1 MKLSTYIF
9 LIAVCTLSTLYAA
22 PLSFNV
28 QHINTLSSEIALKF
42 ALDPDERLYK
52 ESVLITVD
60 DPGITL
66 SKPEADHELQQWP
79 GKRMSDARRGWQGP
93 VTLTLT
99 AVQTPESRITNTAHL
114 SVSYATN
121 KQPHPL
127 EQIIPITFQN
137 IPSPEIA
144 DAEPAKKVPTTAAA
158 QSSPQPQK
166 EKKSEW
172 QGISSYV
179 KGLVKSTESPWIR
192 LLLVFLLGI
201 LMSLTPCIY
210 PMIPI
215 TVGILQSQAG
225 DTTGGNALRALAYTF
240 GMGITYALF
249 GLLASC
255 TGPLCGYIF
264 SQPFFVIGLA
274 LLLMYFGLCMFG
286 FIDMYI
292 PRFLQVQRGSHGGG
306 SILAAFLFGLASG
319 TLASPCVSPGL
330 ALILS
335 IVATLG
341 NKLLGFAL
349 LFAFGVG
356 LSMPL
361 LIVGL
366 SAGSLHLLPRAGMW
380 MVEVKKLF
388 GFLLFALSFYYLS
401 AILPLEIL
409 LWLIGVFLLTTGI
422 YYIYSSYYVP
432 TTPMWKKFNTFLGML
447 LIASSVAVCL
457 QAVQTQF
464 FKEIE
469 SYKEDIWLSNYQEA
483 RERAIKEH
491 KLLFI
496 DVWADFCSICITI
509 NKTLLSEPAVTE
521 VLKNE
526 FIPLKVNG
534 TQPSSEPYATIHTQF
549 TITGF
554 PTYLAVNP
562 ETNEVIKRW
571 DSKLYKMDIA
581 AFIEKLHKTQK

>member
-1 MKLSTYIF
+1 MKLSPIIF
-9 LIAVCTLSTLYAA
+9 LIATCTLGLQAAA
-22 PLSFNV
+22 PLSFET
-28 QHINTLSSEIALKF
+28 QHVNTLSSEIALKF

-52 ESVLITVD
+52 ESVVITTD

-66 SKPEADHELQQWP
+66 SKPEADHELQQWS
-79 GKRMSDARRGWQGP
+79 GKRLGETRGWQGP
-93 VTLTLT
+93 VTLTVT
-99 AVQTPESRITNTAHL
+99 AIQRPESRITSTAHL
-114 SVSYATN
+114 SVSYSTN
-121 KQPHPL
+121 KQPNPL
-127 EQIIPITFQN
+127 EQIIPITFQSD
-137 IPSPEIA
+137 PSPNVTSVEQA
-144 DAEPAKKVPTTAAA
+144 QHLPPTATPQSPA
-158 QSSPQPQK
+158 QPQK

-215 TVGILQSQAG
+215 TIGILQSQAG
-225 DTTGGNALRALAYTF
+225 DTAGGNALRALAYTF
-240 GMGITYALF
+240 GMGLTYALF

-264 SQPFFVIGLA
+264 SQPFFVVGLA

-286 FIDMYI
+286 VIDMYI
-292 PRFLQVQRGSHGGG
+292 PRFLQIQRGSHGGG
-306 SILAAFLFGLASG
+306 SLLAALLFGLASG

-401 AILPLEIL
+401 AILSVEIL
-409 LWLIGVFLLTTGI
+409 LWLIGIFLLITGI
-422 YYIYSSYYVP
+422 YYVYGSYYVP
-432 TTPMWKKFNTFLGML
+432 TTPLWKKFNAFFGMM
-447 LIASSVAVCL
+447 LIASAVAVCL
-457 QAVQTQF
+457 QAIQTRF
-464 FKEIE
+464 FKEIA
-469 SYKEDIWLSNYQEA
+469 SPKEDIWLSNYEEA
-483 RERAIKEH
+483 RERALKEH

-534 TQPSSEPYATIHTQF
+534 TQPSSEPYATIHSQF
-549 TITGF
+549 TVTGF
-554 PTYLAVNP
+554 PTYLVVNP

-571 DSKLYKMDIA
+571 DSKLYKKDTA
-581 AFIEKLHKTQK
+581 EFIEKLHKTMS